1 MFVMWKFN
9 CELALV
15 FRFHRVRGDVRFSK
29 REALIFARRGAH
41 MTDRADG
48 WACARH
54 RLAREELLA
63 MTTNAR
69 IVIREISHIRKLS
82 FGIPR
87 RRNFVTG
94 IAFETLV
101 LVRRMEKR

>member
-15 FRFHRVRGDVRFSK
+15 FRFHRLRGDVRFSK

-69 IVIREISHIRKLS
+69 VMIGKIRDIRKVSLR
-82 FGIPR
+82 GPGCG
-87 RRNFVTG
+87 NLVTG
-94 IAFETLV
+94 VTGEALV
-101 LVRRMEKR
+101 LVRKMKER